1 MGTASAEDTEME
13 EKYSTEWWRWQLY
26 RQIAD
31 YLHQPNSSAQASL
44 NALLQAYR
52 QQQQG
57 QQPLPQRDEHEWV
70 MDWQ

>member
-1 MGTASAEDTEME
+1 ME

-31 YLHQPNSSAQASL
+31 YLHQPNITAQASL

-52 QQQQG
+52 HQHQG
-57 QQPLPQRDEHEWV
+57 LQTPPKDEHEWV